1 MAELGNDYRSKD
13 VNIIGTPNLWQN
25 VPKEIITKFIKRY
38 QSNYFNFDFQTE
50 ELAKIIDEDK
60 ENNFDLWDI
69 SFATGSGEEYNV
81 TNNIKTSLISRSA
94 KYIPNKEALQ
104 FSNARLG
111 GTSTTK
117 LGLDKKTAAK
127 MEKDYVKATGK
138 SISDKVFLRGV
149 KRNPILIIHLVKP
162 KAYIIDKE
170 SNLVCQETKKQLD
183 KFDKPIVGLSIGF
196 PTTKNEKTI
205 TVKYTINL
213 VKFRELYGD
222 SFADEEDV

>member
-1 MAELGNDYRSKD
+1 MSW
-13 VNIIGTPNLWQN
+13 IIKTRTNL
-25 VPKEIITKFIKRY
+25 IKIC
-38 QSNYFNFDFQTE
+38 NFCSLFY
-50 ELAKIIDEDK
+50 K
-60 ENNFDLWDI
+60 NI
-69 SFATGSGEEYNV
+69 SFATGSSEEYNV
-81 TNNIKTSLISRSA
+81 TNNIKTSLITRSV
-94 KYIPNKEALQ
+94 KYIPNKESLQ

-117 LGLDKKTAAK
+117 LGLNKKNAAK

-138 SISDKVFLRGV
+138 FISDKVFLRGI

-222 SFADEEDV
+222 SFADEEDM

>member
-1 MAELGNDYRSKD
+1 M
-13 VNIIGTPNLWQN
+13 
-25 VPKEIITKFIKRY
+25 
-38 QSNYFNFDFQTE
+38 
-50 ELAKIIDEDK
+50 
-60 ENNFDLWDI
+60 
-69 SFATGSGEEYNV
+69 
-81 TNNIKTSLISRSA
+81 
-94 KYIPNKEALQ
+94 
-104 FSNARLG
+104 
-111 GTSTTK
+111 
-117 LGLDKKTAAK
+117 
-127 MEKDYVKATGK
+127 
-138 SISDKVFLRGV
+138 
-149 KRNPILIIHLVKP
+149 IIHLVKP